1 MSLYFLSFY
10 VIIIIQ
16 SKKKVKGRDIMDGIY
31 VLIPSTGNI
40 IYYDSVYDY
49 LLDRVDVED
58 VLDLIDE
65 IELPIDIPYYGEA
78 MPSTILKKFNAVG
91 SVVDDLLDSE
101 AIEYEY
107 ELKTNEYITMNLF
120 DSINGEIISYDEELL
135 KTLR

>member
-1 MSLYFLSFY
+1 
-10 VIIIIQ
+10 
-16 SKKKVKGRDIMDGIY
+16 MDGIY
-31 VLIPSTGNI
+31 VLIPGTGDI
-40 IYYDSVYDY
+40 IYYDSVFDY
-49 LLDRVDVED
+49 LSDRVDVED

-78 MPSTILKKFNAVG
+78 IPSTILKKFNAVG
-91 SVVDDLLDSE
+91 SAVDDLLDSE

-107 ELKTNEYITMNLF
+107 ELKTNECITMNLF